1 MKRVSNGFEMEACRK
16 AGPESRLFRSADQK
30 RLLSVLDGLFQV
42 FVLIDLPDVVL
53 AVAVEIHH
61 GRRRRAESP
70 LRSLD
75 DLDAVVGMTALGDQ
89 RLLLEAQLL
98 ERGGIL
104 RVVMN
109 IMMVSVT
116 ERTREIGTRKALGA
130 PAAAIRMQ
138 FITESVILC
147 LIGGIAG
154 ILLGLALG
162 AGLSKAVGYAA
173 RPSLTAIVVA
183 VGFSMAIG
191 VFFGYYPA
199 NKAAKLDPIEALRYE

>member
-75 DLDAVVGMTALGDQ
+75 DLDAVVGMASVRDQ
-89 RLLLEAQLL
+89 RLLLEAELL

-104 RVVMN
+104 RVGVE
-109 IMMVSVT
+109 VVLL
-116 ERTREIGTRKALGA
+116 ERMQKDELLLGFGALG
-130 PAAAIRMQ
+130 PRDERHQ
-138 FITESVILC
+138 VRQRDQHQNPDNDQNNE
-147 LIGGIAG
+147 
-154 ILLGLALG
+154 
-162 AGLSKAVGYAA
+162 
-173 RPSLTAIVVA
+173 
-183 VGFSMAIG
+183 
-191 VFFGYYPA
+191 
-199 NKAAKLDPIEALRYE
+199 